1 MEIEKIRKILDQE
14 TNEAVDDILTDV
26 EKRYGEIP
34 YIINFMKDIPELF
47 IPRMIYE
54 NSVMREFKRMDPKT
68 IELIC
73 VAVSSAL
80 RCEYCLKTHV
90 RVAKRLGV
98 SKEEIF
104 DAILIAST
112 ISNAAVLAE
121 GTRSLDSEFSCRESR
136 SCQDSEKESGSQT
149 CSVCNIVSELPEEE

>member
-14 TNEAVDDILTDV
+14 TDEAVEDILTDV

-34 YIINFMKDIPELF
+34 YIVNFMKDMPELF

-68 IELIC
+68 VELIC
-73 VAVSSAL
+73 IAVSSAL

-104 DAILIAST
+104 DSILIAST

-121 GTRSLDSEFSCRESR
+121 GTRSLDSEFSDLGSK
-136 SCQDSEKESGSQT
+136 KECGDQA
-149 CSVCNIVSELPEEE
+149 CSVCNIASELPEEE

>member
-1 MEIEKIRKILDQE
+1 MEIEKIRKTIDKD
-14 TNEAVDDILTDV
+14 TDEAVEDILAEV
-26 EKRYGEIP
+26 EERYGEIP
-34 YIINFMKDIPELF
+34 YIVNFMKDMPELF

-54 NSVMREFKRMDPKT
+54 NSVMREFRRMDPKT
-68 IELIC
+68 VELIC
-73 VAVSSAL
+73 IAVSSAL

-104 DAILIAST
+104 DSILIAST

-121 GTRSLDSEFSCRESR
+121 GTRSLDSEFSE
-136 SCQDSEKESGSQT
+136 DESEKQNSRDGT
-149 CSVCNIVSELPEEE
+149 CTICNIASELPEEE

>member
-14 TNEAVDDILTDV
+14 TDEAVEDILTDV

-34 YIINFMKDIPELF
+34 YIVNFMKDMPELF

-68 IELIC
+68 VELIC

-121 GTRSLDSEFSCRESR
+121 GTRSLDSEFSEP
-136 SCQDSEKESGSQT
+136 DPEKEDRSQACT
-149 CSVCNIVSELPEEE
+149 ICNIVSELPEEE

>member
-1 MEIEKIRKILDQE
+1 MEIEKIRKILDQD
-14 TNEAVDDILTDV
+14 TDEAVEDILTDV

-34 YIINFMKDIPELF
+34 YIVNFMKDMPDLF
-47 IPRMIYE
+47 IPRMMYE

-68 IELIC
+68 VELIS

-98 SKEEIF
+98 TKEEIF

-121 GTRSLDSEFSCRESR
+121 GTRSLDSEFSEG
-136 SCQDSEKESGSQT
+136 DSKKENRVEA
-149 CSVCNIVSELPEEE
+149 CSICNIASELPEEE

>member
-1 MEIEKIRKILDQE
+1 MEIEKIRKTIDKD
-14 TNEAVDDILTDV
+14 TDEAVEDILAEV
-26 EKRYGEIP
+26 EERYGEIP
-34 YIINFMKDIPELF
+34 YIVNFMKDMPELF

-54 NSVMREFKRMDPKT
+54 NSVMREFRRMDPKT
-68 IELIC
+68 VELIC
-73 VAVSSAL
+73 IAVSSAL

-104 DAILIAST
+104 DSILIAST

-121 GTRSLDSEFSCRESR
+121 GTRSLDSEFSEDEPEEQKSR
-136 SCQDSEKESGSQT
+136 DGT
-149 CSVCNIVSELPEEE
+149 CTICNIASELPEEE